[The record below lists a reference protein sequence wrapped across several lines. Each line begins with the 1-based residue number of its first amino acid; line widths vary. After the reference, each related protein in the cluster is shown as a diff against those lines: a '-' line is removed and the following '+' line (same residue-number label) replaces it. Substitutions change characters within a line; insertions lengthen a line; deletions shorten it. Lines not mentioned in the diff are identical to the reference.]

1 MRPNSR
7 IQNTLLEVLAQ
18 EQSPLS
24 NRTRRV
30 FIAISVCLSGL
41 VFAFGWL
48 VLQWAKEPRN
58 QLATLAA
65 LLLVSIAAG
74 LLSYRLLIERQ
85 RVAARALLDA
95 VTGLPRRA
103 LVIDRLNQAIGIA
116 MRHNRRGAML
126 LLEVGGLPAL
136 QERFGKPA
144 HDAAVARLARR
155 LRKCV
160 RTSDTVGRLDEHM
173 FGIVLAEVSGDAPL
187 IELSGKVLHSVRKP
201 LRLMKLGGFED
212 IRLTGSIGLVPFPH
226 GLSSAQQLHDM
237 AHEALARHKNA
248 RRAELSATRPG

>member
-1 MRPNSR
+1 MRLNSR

-24 NRTRRV
+24 NRMRRV
-30 FIAISVCLSGL
+30 FAAVSTLLGIL
-41 VFAFGWL
+41 VFAFGWQ
-48 VLQWAKEPRN
+48 VLQSAKDPRN
-58 QLATLAA
+58 QFITLAA
-65 LLLVSIAAG
+65 LLLISIAAG
-74 LLSYRLLIERQ
+74 MLTYRLLLERQ
-85 RVAARALLDA
+85 RVAARALIDD

-103 LVIDRLNQAIGIA
+103 LVLDRLNQSISIA

-136 QERFGKPA
+136 QASFGKPA
-144 HDAAVARLARR
+144 HDAAVARLGRR
-155 LRKCV
+155 LLKCV
-160 RTSDTVGRLDEHM
+160 RTSDTVGRLDDHM
-173 FGIVLAEVSGDAPL
+173 FGIVLAEVTGDAPL
-187 IELSGKVLHSVRKP
+187 IDISGKVLHAVRKP

-237 AHEALARHKNA
+237 AYEALARHKNA
-248 RRAELSATRPG
+248 RLAELTATRH